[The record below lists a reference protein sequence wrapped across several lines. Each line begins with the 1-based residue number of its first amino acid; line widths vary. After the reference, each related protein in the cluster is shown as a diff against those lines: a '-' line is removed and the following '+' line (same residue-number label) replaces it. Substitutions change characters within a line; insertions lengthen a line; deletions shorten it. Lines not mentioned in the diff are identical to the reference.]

1 MRLTAGTR
9 LGPFEIHS
17 FLGQGSMGEV
27 YRAQDTRAR
36 RAVALKVLR
45 AQMCEKEAI
54 RKRFEREGK
63 VLAGLSHPHIC
74 AFQEIG
80 QAGGI
85 DFLVMEYLEGQ
96 NLSQVIAKGPLPLD
110 KALLYAGQICS
121 ALDASH
127 QLGLTHRDLKPAN
140 IIVARQGIKILD
152 FGLAKLGDPLTA
164 DHGEAPDADAST
176 VAEPMT
182 EAGVILGT
190 YQYMAPEQLEAKAV
204 DPRADIF
211 AFGAI
216 LHEMLTGRRAFEG
229 RSKAGTI
236 ACVLTQSPPK
246 LTALRPDAP
255 PALDWLIEGCL
266 AKDPGDRWQTIRDVK
281 RCLEQVAAAASAPPT
296 ANSAFAGGVKPYAW
310 IAASLA
316 LAVVAAWTL
325 YSRHSAT
332 PLETFRFQIAAP
344 PERTFS
350 QFASHGVPALSPD
363 GRQILFPAE
372 DNRGSATLWIR
383 GLDHLAVRQLEG
395 TLNARFAIWS
405 ADGKHI
411 AFAQNNEIKRMPA
424 AGGAIQKIADFPNA
438 NLCAWDSGG
447 TIFFTA
453 NSRPVYHVPASG
465 GSPKALTSFAQGDI
479 DHSAF
484 SFLPGTRDF
493 LYSVRSEAEGV
504 TGLYVAPLDDPA
516 RRKKILSAHS
526 SSLYTSGHIL
536 YQLGERLLASPYNRS
551 SRTVSAEPKPL
562 EPQVAVYP
570 FTGTADVTAS
580 ASGIFAYRPGKTT
593 SDRELVWM
601 DRKGTRQESLGQGMF
616 RYPSI
621 SPDGTTTAV
630 EMIDMNQVL
639 GDLWTFGLTSQFRRR
654 ISFDRANETS
664 PVFTPDGKRI
674 AYALGRDIYI
684 REAEGGGSPQLLHTS
699 VLPKTPKSISRDGR
713 WLLYQ
718 EYHPTNGIDLWLLP
732 MHGGAP
738 IPFRTTR
745 GNAREGAISPNGKW
759 VAYTANDDG
768 KDQVYVETLAAEG
781 MLRQRVQVTTR
792 GGSSPQWRGDSGE
805 LFFVGSGYFL
815 AVKVAA
821 GPHLRISPVEI
832 LFPHGGFYNSGFGYV
847 PSPDGR
853 RFLVSA
859 ATGNQRPTPEPITV
873 VLNHP
878 ELRQR

>member
-45 AQMCEKEAI
+45 AQTCDKEAI

-63 VLAGLSHPHIC
+63 MLAGLSHPHIC
-74 AFQEIG
+74 AFQEVG

-85 DFLVMEYLEGQ
+85 DFLVMEYLDGR
-96 NLSQVIAKGPLPLD
+96 NLSQVIAKGPLPLE

-140 IIVARQGIKILD
+140 IIVTRQGIKILD
-152 FGLAKLGDPLTA
+152 FGLAKLGDPLAA

-190 YQYMAPEQLEAKAV
+190 YQYMAPEQLEAKNV

-216 LHEMLTGRRAFEG
+216 LYEMLTGRRAFEG

-236 ACVLTQSPPK
+236 ACVLTQSPPR
-246 LTALRPDAP
+246 LTTLRPDAP
-255 PALDWLIEGCL
+255 PTLDWLIDGCL

-281 RCLEQVAAAASAPPT
+281 RCLEQVPAPVPPPPAVSSALAPRR
-296 ANSAFAGGVKPYAW
+296 KPYAW
-310 IAASLA
+310 IATSLA
-316 LAVVAAWTL
+316 LAVVAAFAL

-332 PLETFRFQIAAP
+332 PPGTFRFQIAP
-344 PERTFS
+344 PPGHSFS
-350 QFASHGVPALSPD
+350 PFASHGVPALSPD
-363 GRQILFPAE
+363 GRQILFPAQ
-372 DNRGSATLWIR
+372 DSHGNARLWIR
-383 GLDHLAVRQLEG
+383 RLDQLSARQLEG
-395 TLNARFAIWS
+395 TLDARFAIWS
-405 ADGKHI
+405 ADGKHV
-411 AFAQNNEIKRMPA
+411 AFAQNNEIKRAPA
-424 AGGAIQKIADFPNA
+424 AGGAIQKVADFPNA
-438 NLCAWDSGG
+438 NLCTWDSGG

-453 NSRPVYHVPASG
+453 NSRPIYRVPASG
-465 GSPKALTSFAQGDI
+465 GSAQPLTSFASGDI
-479 DHSAF
+479 EHSAF
-484 SFLPGTRDF
+484 SLLPGTRDF

-504 TGLYVAPLDDPA
+504 TGLYVAPLDNPA
-516 RRKKILSAHS
+516 GRKKVLSAHS
-526 SSLYTSGHIL
+526 TALYTSGHII
-536 YQLGERLLASPYNRS
+536 YHLGEQLLASPYNTASRS
-551 SRTVSAEPKPL
+551 VSADPKPL

-570 FTGTADVTAS
+570 FSGAVDITA

-593 SDRELVWM
+593 SNRELVWI
-601 DRKGTRQESLGQGMF
+601 DRKGNRQESLAQGIY

-621 SPDGTTTAV
+621 SPDGSTAAV
-630 EMIDMNQVL
+630 ELIDMNQVL
-639 GDLWTFGLTSQFRRR
+639 GDIWTFGITSPFRRR

-684 REAEGGGSPQLLHTS
+684 RDAEGGGSPQLLHTS
-699 VLPKTPKSISRDGR
+699 ILPKTPKSISRDGR

-718 EYHPTNGIDLWLLP
+718 EYHPSNGIDLWLLP
-732 MHGGAP
+732 LHGGAP
-738 IPFRTTR
+738 VPFHTGR

-759 VAYTANDDG
+759 IAYAANDDG
-768 KDQVYVETLAAEG
+768 KDQVYVESLAAEG
-781 MLRQRVQVTTR
+781 MPRQRVQVTTR
-792 GGSSPQWRGDSGE
+792 SGSSPQWRGDSGE

-815 AVKVAA
+815 SVKVADD
-821 GPHLRISPVEI
+821 PHLRISPVEI
-832 LFPHGGFYNSGFGYV
+832 LFPHGGSYNSGFGYV

-859 ATGNQRPTPEPITV
+859 ATGDQRPTPEPITV